1 MGEEG
6 RGLHASNPCEP
17 PGDPKWSP
25 PLLMTNTQKQLFKLH
40 SFVVL
45 FPQAKRNRVAALR
58 GCAKD
63 ARNTVEHI
71 IWHECSMAQWRK
83 QSTAQKCA
91 ANS

>member
-1 MGEEG
+1 V
-6 RGLHASNPCEP
+6 A
-17 PGDPKWSP
+17 
-25 PLLMTNTQKQLFKLH
+25 PLLMTNQHTETTLH

-45 FPQAKRNRVAALR
+45 FPQGKRNRVAALR

-83 QSTAQKCA
+83 QSTAQKSA
-91 ANS
+91 ANSRKQWSGRGMLALADDGM